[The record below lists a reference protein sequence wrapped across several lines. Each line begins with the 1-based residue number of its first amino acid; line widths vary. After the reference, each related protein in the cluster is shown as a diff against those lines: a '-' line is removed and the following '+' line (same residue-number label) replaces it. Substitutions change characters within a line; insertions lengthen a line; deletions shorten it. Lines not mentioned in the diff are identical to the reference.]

1 MDIGVQS
8 GRGQLI
14 VFLFCSNLVAIAERK
29 VPSGYWK
36 IKKLINLISMKSARG
51 QAMLF
56 LFCSNLVAIGREEGS
71 WWLLEN
77 DKNSSI

>member
-36 IKKLINLISMKSARG
+36 IKKTH
-51 QAMLF
+51 Q
-56 LFCSNLVAIGREEGS
+56 SNFNEIGERSGDVVPI
-71 WWLLEN
+71 L
-77 DKNSSI
+77 